1 MTPEVWRDGLV
12 GVQAQLPGQCV
23 DGGDHLV
30 GGARVTA

>member
-12 GVQAQLPGQCV
+12 RVQAQLPGESV
-23 DGGDHLV
+23 DGGDHLA

>member
-1 MTPEVWRDGLV
+1 MTPEVGRAGAV
-12 GVQAQLPGQCV
+12 GVQTELPGKCV